1 MESSPKFEPIQPRF
15 LRYRNHYKV
24 YLAAFVGISTLLI
37 LFWMFQLLHLGW
49 SQVWQVS
56 SPELFFSV
64 GFLISG
70 STFYFTW
77 LKDRMKR
84 SVQVYPTHLL
94 IHQSKESVKLSFENV
109 ESVSRVC
116 WSVFYFKMKDG
127 TKFYFNSGL
136 DRVDY
141 VWEGLKNARPDL
153 VSAED
158 YESFRI
164 LLVQYDHHQKRKEWF
179 FRHKILDAM
188 NWFGLPVFFLFGAY
202 ILQARE
208 VLIHHPGM
216 YFFRLFMF
224 SLLILLMTTFF
235 FSLGLKKFIFDRRI
249 AEQLDDRN
257 KEKARDMEFEGVILH
272 RSKLLQMVLSCFMF
286 TLVVF
291 SDLNLFSVTK
301 VRDEVS
307 MFDLKKGHS
316 LLVDNRYNCF
326 NCRFQ
331 LKDGDLVLFGK
342 GYIGQVMAKGGD
354 MVGEVSQDKSGRM
367 IASENV
373 QEVPAGFVAIK
384 SANGSDIVFIRTQEL
399 IGKIRRD

>member
-1 MESSPKFEPIQPRF
+1 LESLPKFEPIQPRF

-24 YLAAFVGISTLLI
+24 YLMAFLGLAALLVTFW
-37 LFWMFQLLHLGW
+37 LFQFFHLGLK
-49 SQVWQVS
+49 QVLQINGT
-56 SPELFFSV
+56 ELFFSV

-70 STFYFTW
+70 SVFYFTW

-84 SVQVYPTHLL
+84 SVQVYPTYLL
-94 IHQSKESVKLSFENV
+94 IHQSNNPVKLSFEDV
-109 ESVSRVC
+109 ESVCRVC
-116 WSVFYFKMKDG
+116 WSVFYLKMKDG
-127 TKFYFNSGL
+127 NKFYFNSSL

-141 VWEGLKNARPDL
+141 VWEGLRNARPDL

-158 YESFRI
+158 YESFRV
-164 LLVQYDHHQKRKEWF
+164 LLVQYDHHQKRKDWF
-179 FRHKILDAM
+179 FRHKILDAI
-188 NWFGLPVFFLFGAY
+188 NWFGLPVLFLFGAY
-202 ILQARE
+202 MLQARE

-224 SLLILLMTTFF
+224 SLLILLVTTFL
-235 FSLGLKKFIFDRRI
+235 FSLGLKKFIFDRKI
-249 AEQLDDRN
+249 AEQIDEKG

-272 RSKLLQMVLSCFMF
+272 RSKLLQMVLSCLLF
-286 TLVVF
+286 TFVVF

-307 MFDLKKGHS
+307 MFNLKKGHS

-342 GYIGQVMAKGGD
+342 GYIGQIVAKGGD
-354 MVGEVSQDKSGRM
+354 MVGEISQDKTGRM
-367 IASENV
+367 IASENI
-373 QEVPAGFVAIK
+373 QEVPAGYVAIK
-384 SANGSDIVFIRTQEL
+384 SANGSDIVFIRSQEL

>member
-1 MESSPKFEPIQPRF
+1 MEFTPKFEPIQPRF

-24 YLAAFVGISTLLI
+24 YLMAFMGLSTLLVTFW
-37 LFWMFQLLHLGW
+37 LFQIFQLGW
-49 SQVWQVS
+49 KQVWMVN
-56 SPELFFSV
+56 SPELFFSAA
-64 GFLISG
+64 FLVSG
-70 STFYFTW
+70 SIVYFTW

-94 IHQSKESVKLSFENV
+94 IHQSKNPVKLAFEDV

-153 VSAED
+153 ISPDD
-158 YESFRI
+158 YENFRI

-179 FRHKILDAM
+179 FRHKILDAL
-188 NWFGLPVFFLFGAY
+188 NWFGLPVFFLFSAY
-202 ILQARE
+202 LLQTRD
-208 VLIHHPGM
+208 VMIHHPGM

-224 SLLILLMTTFF
+224 SLLILLVTTFF
-235 FSLGLKKFIFDRRI
+235 FSLGLKKFIFDRKI
-249 AEQLDDRN
+249 AEQLDEKG

-272 RSKLLQMVLSCFMF
+272 RSKLLQMVLSCFLF
-286 TLVVF
+286 TSVIY

-301 VRDEVS
+301 VKDEVS
-307 MFDLKKGHS
+307 MFDLKKGNS
-316 LLVDNRYNCF
+316 LIVDNRYNCF

-342 GYIGQVMAKGGD
+342 GYIGQIMAKGGD
-354 MVGEVSQDKSGRM
+354 MVGEISQDKSGRM

-373 QEVPAGFVAIK
+373 QEVPAGYVAIK